1 MLLDELFG
9 DKKLSDLKQ
18 NVIIT
23 SSDYTL
29 EQLRVFDSINVPKN
43 QNFLLTEVRIM
54 HNSCSDIFRSSSN

>member
-1 MLLDELFG
+1 MLLNELFG

-29 EQLRVFDSINVPKN
+29 EQLRIFDSMNIPKN
-43 QNFLLTEVRIM
+43 QDFLLTEIRVMYI
-54 HNSCSDIFRSSSN
+54 SCSDLFRSSIN

>member
-54 HNSCSDIFRSSSN
+54 YNSCSDIFRSSSN

>member
-1 MLLDELFG
+1 MLLNELFG

-43 QNFLLTEVRIM
+43 QNFLLTKIRIM
-54 HNSCSDIFRSSSN
+54 YISCSDVFRSSIN